1 MSAQHGWYYLHTNG
15 SLIWKRFMPESS
27 DFVRR
32 TWPVDTTDRASAW
45 TVLLEAAALGA
56 DTSRLV
62 ELAAH
67 WSCDARDLCEFMAR
81 VTPNDLQ
88 RKGLREF
95 IDSVLRLDPEVF
107 FSQLAE
113 GGPDRVA
120 AMEPRA

>member
-15 SLIWKRFMPESS
+15 SLIWKRFMPEAS
-27 DFVRR
+27 DFVRK
-32 TWPVDTTDRASAW
+32 TWPMDTTDRASAW

-67 WSCDARDLCEFMAR
+67 WKCDARDLCEFMLR
-81 VTPNDLQ
+81 VKPNDLQ

-95 IDSVLRLDPEVF
+95 LDSVLRLDPDVF
-107 FSQLAE
+107 FSQLE
-113 GGPDRVA
+113 VGGPDRVA